1 MEMESNY
8 EKVFAVFQQ
17 WFIESDQKK
26 TAEKL
31 GLEMDEDFLYVPF
44 FFMKSAGQTEK
55 AERLQKKAETPF
67 QSQTD

>member
-1 MEMESNY
+1 MGMESNY

-31 GLEMDEDFLYVPF
+31 GIGTGRGFDA
-44 FFMKSAGQTEK
+44 KSHRAYH
-55 AERLQKKAETPF
+55 
-67 QSQTD
+67 